1 MKINKDSLSA
11 KAGNIAK
18 ERKIS
23 ANVVYSRYFF
33 DCFLKRLSISPYV
46 EKFVLKGGLFLSS
59 VLGIENRSTLDI
71 DFVVRRI
78 RMERE
83 TIVKIIKE
91 ICQEKV
97 DDNVSFEYVGDS
109 EIMKDDIYG
118 GFSVSVEGRLENI
131 RQKFDIDLATAD
143 VVYPSD
149 REYEYKCL
157 ITGEA
162 LRIKSYSIESFV
174 SEKLQT
180 FLLRGVLN
188 SRAKDLYDLYVL
200 ERFLTKDAVNLKEA
214 FMETCRSR
222 DFETDKEK
230 AEKTLE
236 SVSASVMQRKLWE
249 SYSRKT
255 SYAKEITFE
264 DVITSIG
271 QLIEIMIE

>member
-18 ERKIS
+18 KRKIS

-33 DCFLKRLSISPYV
+33 DCFLKRLSISPYA
-46 EKFVLKGGLFLSS
+46 ERFVLKGGLFLSS
-59 VLGIENRSTLDI
+59 VLGIENRSTMDI

-91 ICQEKV
+91 ICQEEV

-109 EIMKDDIYG
+109 KIMKDDIYG
-118 GFSVSVEGRLENI
+118 GFSISVEGRLENI
-131 RQKFDIDLATAD
+131 RQRFDIDLATAD

-149 REYEYKCL
+149 MEYEYKCI
-157 ITGEA
+157 ITDET
-162 LRIKSYSIESFV
+162 LCIKSYSIESVV

-180 FLLRGVLN
+180 FLLKGVLN

-200 ERFLTKDAVNLKEA
+200 ESFLTKDTVNLKKA
-214 FMETCRSR
+214 FMETCRFR
-222 DFETDKEK
+222 DFETDKKK

-255 SYAKEITFE
+255 SYAKGIAFE
-264 DVITSIG
+264 DVIASI
-271 QLIEIMIE
+271 